1 MSVMNTGIY
10 NKTIVTLT
18 ALTVLSACSEGPVF
32 DLLQNDGTTPLIK
45 AQMVEGAVTLVP
57 PSGYCIDSSSLTQ
70 TFALMARCDLLD
82 AENGALNA
90 PIGLLTASF
99 ATNNGQALSAADV
112 AFASNAV
119 VIETIDTG
127 GLEIVRA
134 KTDTPP
140 NGLAKTHYRAATQ
153 IDGFDL
159 SLALFSPPES
169 EAQGARGTEML
180 RNLIKTSQDASI
192 ATDVAANTVSNISDT
207 KKGFRATF
215 SGLFE

>member
-10 NKTIVTLT
+10 NKTIVTLA

-32 DLLQNDGTTPLIK
+32 DLLQKGETTPLIK

-140 NGLAKTHYRAATQ
+140 NGLAKAHYRAATQ
-153 IDGFDL
+153 IVGFDL

>member
-1 MSVMNTGIY
+1 
-10 NKTIVTLT
+10 
-18 ALTVLSACSEGPVF
+18 
-32 DLLQNDGTTPLIK
+32 
-45 AQMVEGAVTLVP
+45 MVEGAVTLVP

-99 ATNNGQALSAADV
+99 ATNNGQPLSAADV

>member
-10 NKTIVTLT
+10 NKTIVTLA

-32 DLLQNDGTTPLIK
+32 DLLQKGETTPLIK
-45 AQMVEGAVTLVP
+45 AQMVEGAVELVP

-99 ATNNGQALSAADV
+99 ATNNGQPLSAADV

-140 NGLAKTHYRAATQ
+140 NGLAKAHYRAATQ

>member
-10 NKTIVTLT
+10 NRTIVTLT

-32 DLLQNDGTTPLIK
+32 DLLQRGETAPLIK

-57 PSGYCIDSSSLTQ
+57 PSGYCIGSSSLTQ
-70 TFALMARCDLLD
+70 TFALMARCDLLN

-99 ATNNGQALSAADV
+99 ATNNGQVLSAADV
-112 AFASNAV
+112 AFASNAI

-169 EAQGARGTEML
+169 EAQGGRGTEML

-192 ATDVAANTVSNISDT
+192 ATDVAANTASNTSDT
-207 KKGFRATF
+207 KKGFRTTF

>member
-1 MSVMNTGIY
+1 MNTGIY
-10 NKTIVTLT
+10 NKTIVTLA

-32 DLLQNDGTTPLIK
+32 DLLQKGETTPLIK

-70 TFALMARCDLLD
+70 TFALMAQCDLLD

-169 EAQGARGTEML
+169 ESQGARGTEML